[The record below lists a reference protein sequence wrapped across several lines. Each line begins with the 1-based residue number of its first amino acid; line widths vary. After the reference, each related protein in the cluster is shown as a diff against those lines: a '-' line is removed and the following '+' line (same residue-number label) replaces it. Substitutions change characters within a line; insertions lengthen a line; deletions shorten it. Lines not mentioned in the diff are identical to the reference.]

1 MLSLSYFQGLFGN
14 RLIILNMKGAPWEK
28 QMNQMEK
35 WINIM
40 KFTFSVEDMIYS
52 CVPQRQSSF
61 KNELLKEVSR

>member
-1 MLSLSYFQGLFGN
+1 
-14 RLIILNMKGAPWEK
+14 MKGAPWEK